1 MSRRGGPGGLQQ
13 LLPTS
18 ATWISPVVL
27 SLLPLRAPEITYER
41 LWAHQRVF
49 FFSEGLP
56 RAQALIPPLP
66 QTGPGLQNLAETH
79 FLAWGPRGRAS
90 SETGEAKWSGSPSEA
105 RSLTAASLH
114 HLQQQGSSGQCAPRA
129 GAWAHPNTPFPP
141 RRGAPS
147 PRQAANQLS
156 GLGEP
161 RCISQP
167 ALLLLRGNFPAI
179 PSICAATSHPLPS
192 HSKLPSSSSPWV
204 RLCGSDPTAA
214 HTHLLLPHFLFSGEW
229 IMCWCKSSSA
239 WLRSLSRRG
248 AELSGQRRRDLP
260 C

>member
-1 MSRRGGPGGLQQ
+1 MGDSGLIKDLFFQDSHKHKPSSHLSPSQDRGCLV
-13 LLPTS
+13 PTS
-18 ATWISPVVL
+18 RGEAAAAEFG
-27 SLLPLRAPEITYER
+27 RDR
-41 LWAHQRVF
+41 
-49 FFSEGLP
+49 
-56 RAQALIPPLP
+56 
-66 QTGPGLQNLAETH
+66 GPAETH

-90 SETGEAKWSGSPSEA
+90 SETGEAKWSGSPFEA

-129 GAWAHPNTPFPP
+129 GTWAHPNTPFPA

-214 HTHLLLPHFLFSGEW
+214 HTHLLLPHFLFSGER

-239 WLRSLSRRG
+239 WLRSSSRRG